1 MNNALKRE
9 REARKKMLTPP
20 SQTNTTSIPI
30 GTRIQNTT
38 IMNTIKRLKQTLL
51 PFCPEIRTS
60 TSGCSETI
68 DTTRTRRSMT
78 LRQRREQQRQDR
90 NVRQVERVRPRTGTV
105 QRTLTGWMTRLR
117 TNAQQRFS
125 TNNEEI
131 NTEEINI
138 EDGGFDAVLSPTASV
153 TNDLTDVDEVGYD
166 TEFNDDTMNFEEEC
180 VYFYDDI
187 DDNTQK
193 PNLGPKYWARV
204 T

>member
-1 MNNALKRE
+1 
-9 REARKKMLTPP
+9 
-20 SQTNTTSIPI
+20 
-30 GTRIQNTT
+30 
-38 IMNTIKRLKQTLL
+38 
-51 PFCPEIRTS
+51 
-60 TSGCSETI
+60 
-68 DTTRTRRSMT
+68 MT

-105 QRTLTGWMTRLR
+105 QRTLTDWMTRLR
-117 TNAQQRFS
+117 TNAQRRFS

-166 TEFNDDTMNFEEEC
+166 TEFNDDAMNFEEEC
-180 VYFYDDI
+180 VYFYDNI